1 MKEKES
7 GGGIRREIW
16 IHPGGRKNM
25 HRTTSTCKADCDSED
40 EELYSASNIEVC
52 LFC

>member
-25 HRTTSTCKADCDSED
+25 HRTTSTCNADYDSED
-40 EELYSASNIEVC
+40 EELYSASEIEVSTY
-52 LFC
+52 